1 MNMAI
6 LWSKNQDLIH
16 RTGDF
21 KEISFF
27 RREGREQ
34 VEGLSWSLLPDVLWF
49 KCILSAFRFSEG
61 KFFET
66 LCHLLGVSQTIVN
79 YQLTVHNYAVK

>member
-34 VEGLSWSLLPDVLWF
+34 VEGLS
-49 KCILSAFRFSEG
+49 
-61 KFFET
+61 
-66 LCHLLGVSQTIVN
+66 
-79 YQLTVHNYAVK
+79 

>member
-6 LWSKNQDLIH
+6 LWSKNHEDLIH
-16 RTGDF
+16 KTGDF

-34 VEGLSWSLLPDVLWF
+34 VS
-49 KCILSAFRFSEG
+49 
-61 KFFET
+61 
-66 LCHLLGVSQTIVN
+66 
-79 YQLTVHNYAVK
+79 